1 MKTVSRWAPSR
12 KEVDSWKD
20 PKPAKWNPQLVPM
33 ETTAGDL
40 EGVICGL
47 PATAI
52 RYGLTAEAFI
62 SASALIVIEGRS
74 HPSLHWHE
82 LARFTASTVASIPA
96 NAEVR
101 AVVKDNT
108 GTVAVRVRF
117 PD

>member
-1 MKTVSRWAPSR
+1 MKTVNKWQPSR
-12 KEVDSWKD
+12 KEVESWKQ

-33 ETTAGDL
+33 ETTACDL
-40 EGVICGL
+40 EGAPSGL
-47 PATAI
+47 PTTAV
-52 RYGLTAEAFI
+52 RYGLTAEVFI
-62 SASALIVIEGRS
+62 STSALIVIEGRS

-101 AVVKDNT
+101 AIVTGNT